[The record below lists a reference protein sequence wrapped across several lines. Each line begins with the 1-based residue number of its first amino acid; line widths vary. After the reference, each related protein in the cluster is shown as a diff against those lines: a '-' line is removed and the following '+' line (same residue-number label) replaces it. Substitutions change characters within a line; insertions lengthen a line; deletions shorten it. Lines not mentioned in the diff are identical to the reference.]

1 MPRSVP
7 QLSPAHHLQAAI
19 DRGTIADRADVAR
32 KLGLTRV
39 TQFLDL
45 LLLAPN
51 LQDTVLALEAV
62 DGTEPMA
69 ERTLREVVNTATR
82 AEQREAWARQSS

>member
-7 QLSPAHHLQAAI
+7 QLSLAHHLQAAI
-19 DRGTIADRADVAR
+19 DRSTIADRADVAW

-39 TQFLDL
+39 TQLLDL

-69 ERTLREVVNTATR
+69 ERTLREVVNIGTWD
-82 AEQREAWARQSS
+82 EQREAWARQSS